1 MWMLYHHSDMDD
13 SELEGEPRADV
24 ATRQRTYDSRIFL
37 MFVTIVEQKF
47 GRWGRGHQPQ
57 FGLKTFKQ
65 MRVMAICLGLDE
77 GKVLEVEEMLRMIE
91 QDGDN
96 ERILAGLKVW
106 RMSWSNL

>member
-1 MWMLYHHSDMDD
+1 
-13 SELEGEPRADV
+13 
-24 ATRQRTYDSRIFL
+24 
-37 MFVTIVEQKF
+37 
-47 GRWGRGHQPQ
+47 
-57 FGLKTFKQ
+57 
-65 MRVMAICLGLDE
+65 MAICLGLDE